1 GAAFTPKDT
10 TAIATAPAI
19 TDLIINNNLFFITE
33 HTRDIWQFKMTRLP
47 LITRSIQI
55 IFSYFQ
61 GRLFID
67 RILI

>member
-1 GAAFTPKDT
+1 AAFTPKDT

-55 IFSYFQ
+55 IFSYFRA
-61 GRLFID
+61 GYLSTEY
-67 RILI
+67 